1 MQGANEMRN
10 MFKQFGCGLG
20 LLMFGFGLAHADEAT
35 LDWANRT
42 SVASLADGEVATV
55 NAQAGTR
62 VKQGDALITLQQDT
76 FTSRVRALEAS
87 VKNTRDQRKEAKAEL
102 DRNQQM
108 YDQTMLAMHD
118 LEVTR
123 LAYIKADAA
132 YQQALADLAHAKF
145 LQQQS
150 LLRAPFNAIVL
161 KVSVRAGE
169 VLNSRQA
176 SRELMV
182 IASSDKMLARAQID
196 LEEALA
202 LKPGQAVNVKVD
214 GKSIQGAINSI
225 DLSLGEGKAA
235 VEVLFPIEVNSDTV
249 PGSKVDIDL

>member
-1 MQGANEMRN
+1 L
-10 MFKQFGCGLG
+10 GCGLG
-20 LLMFGFGLAHADEAT
+20 LLVFGLGLAHAEEAS

-42 SVASLADGEVATV
+42 SVSSLADGEVATV
-55 NAQAGTR
+55 NARAGAR
-62 VKQGDALITLQQDT
+62 LKKGDALITLQQET

-87 VKNTRDQRKEAKAEL
+87 VKNRRDQRKEAKAEL

-132 YQQALADLAHAKF
+132 YQQALADLAHARF

-161 KVSVRAGE
+161 KVSVSAGE
-169 VLNSRQA
+169 VLNSRQS

-182 IASSDKMLARAQID
+182 IASSDKMLARAEMD
-196 LEEALA
+196 LDDAMALA
-202 LKPGQAVNVKVD
+202 PGQTVGVKLG
-214 GKSIQGAINSI
+214 GKRIEGSIQAI
-225 DLSLGEGKAA
+225 DLSLGGGKAA
-235 VEVLFPIEVNSDTV
+235 VEVIFPIEVNSDTV
-249 PGSKVDIDL
+249 PGNKVDLDL

>member
-10 MFKQFGCGLG
+10 RFKQLSCGLG
-20 LLMFGFGLAHADEAT
+20 LVMFGLGLAHAEEAT
-35 LDWANRT
+35 LDWAKRT
-42 SVASLADGEVATV
+42 SIATLADGEVATV
-55 NAQAGTR
+55 NARAGAR
-62 VKQGDALITLQQDT
+62 VKKGDALITLQQDT

-87 VKNTRDQRKEAKAEL
+87 VKNSRDQRKEAKAEL

-132 YQQALADLAHAKF
+132 YQQALADLAHARF

-161 KVSVRAGE
+161 KVSVTAGE
-169 VLNSRQA
+169 VLNSRQT

-182 IASSDKMLARAQID
+182 IASSDSMLARAKID
-196 LEEALA
+196 LDDAIS
-202 LKPGQAVNVKVD
+202 LKPGQSVGVEVD
-214 GKSIQGAINSI
+214 GKKLEGTINAI
-225 DLSLGEGKAA
+225 DLSPGGGKAM
-235 VEVLFPIEVNSDTV
+235 VEVIFPIQVNSDTV
-249 PGSKVDIDL
+249 PGNKVDIDL